1 MTKFFSEESVL
12 RRITRSLANSSQQ
25 ANQEIGENV
34 PDHLRY
40 FYRSRQINMNNAIDN
55 TIDDYESMDIDEPE
69 QMEISSE
76 IMSRDNADTESN
88 IMSIDQPLDVELNS
102 DGIEIEHDI
111 HYDGEENDSDT
122 DDIHESIHENEPQII
137 HPNSFLPSDIKE
149 VLKSISRTDC
159 NSEQLA
165 RLANFFLLLDRP
177 MLSNW
182 NLDLLVQKLLEVVQ
196 KTTSNDSMPSIEAL
210 MLQQFEP
217 DILRQ
222 LLERDVF
229 QGTGNDPNVITMASR
244 CLGNLVMTLGD
255 NSELMIGRAIREDA
269 IPLLCNI
276 LTEGPRTYDSEH
288 LKDII
293 LALYNF
299 SKPTFIDCT
308 ESIVKKNVF
317 KNIMESIMPF
327 LIDED
332 RVLPLKLLANCTCKA
347 PRRYIKKLLAEVF
360 NTVDFQGFFADHEMP
375 EVTKWCCISLC
386 SLISRY
392 RGDVE
397 SLLVFSNPDVIKN
410 ITYRMKQFDEYN
422 QLRIWKMFNTL
433 INKSR
438 RITNLLIENGVVKAL
453 FDVLSRKSI
462 NNPEK
467 DQNENELVNNNN
479 LNHNGNNANTNG
491 NPNGN
496 DNGNG
501 NSAERRRNVEDI
513 YSELPIDGKIGEIVT
528 EVNTKLRYRYVNLE
542 PIKLYMQVCHFILSL
557 FPEVPEPGMLHLM
570 VSDGKIS
577 HKWTSKV
584 DWLTETVHNNDANN
598 EEMKVD
604 CGITSQPILN
614 KQAKL
619 FANIIIPSLF
629 KSYRASEC
637 WELRKLIMMSVLAF
651 VIYYPEDLICKIFEY
666 SHIEKFLSN
675 IFFTNAKVKQKRA
688 EEDEEEHDI
697 YIRDVCAYAEDLLI
711 QIILKWNDTFQ
722 EAFNKECIYDE
733 YTKILEKYQQELN
746 NFSIIKLEN
755 GNSK

>member
-467 DQNENELVNNNN
+467 DQNENEL
-479 LNHNGNNANTNG
+479 
-491 NPNGN
+491 
-496 DNGNG
+496 
-501 NSAERRRNVEDI
+501 
-513 YSELPIDGKIGEIVT
+513 IGEIVT

-651 VIYYPEDLICKIFEY
+651 VIYYPEDLICKIFEV
-666 SHIEKFLSN
+666 L
-675 IFFTNAKVKQKRA
+675 KQKRA